1 MNIYL
6 YIYIIIYIYAPPPG
20 SKIYRFRV
28 LESQMQQAGSIVHLF
43 NIRAGEDAEGGTRVI
58 LTFSTEAQGSKQ
70 D

>member
-1 MNIYL
+1 ML
-6 YIYIIIYIYAPPPG
+6 PPRLKDLPF
-20 SKIYRFRV
+20 SCV
-28 LESQMQQAGSIVHLF
+28 ESQMQQAGSIVHLF